1 MKSWQQ
7 RSAMALG
14 VFVVVI
20 LCTGLVVEAQQA
32 DSSSPEYLSARDD
45 DPVNAFMES
54 YQRADSAAQEATQGD
69 ADDTDDAADDTA
81 DAEDTPS
88 TSESVVEEAL
98 PGTFKVSFQNTD
110 LAVALKLLSRQGRRN
125 IISGKDVEGVVNA
138 TLYDVTFE
146 EALDA
151 ILRMNGYVYREEGN
165 FIFIYTPE
173 ELAQL
178 VQAEQALEVRMF
190 KLSYITAQDAEAM
203 IQPSLSESGVVAVS
217 PEAEQGIASDT
228 EASGGNDM
236 AIKDVIIVRD
246 YTENLNQIAKI
257 LEELDVRPDQVLIE
271 ATILSAK
278 LTEDNALGI
287 NYSALVGVDFETMGS
302 TSTGVGNM
310 TQGGLEGSDLGVR
323 AAEFSTGFD
332 TIDGGMTVGFLS
344 NSAAFFITALESIT
358 DLTVLANPKLLVLN
372 KQRGQVVIGA
382 RDGYKTTVVNDGVST
397 EEVEFLETGTR
408 LFVRPY
414 IAEDDYIRL
423 EIHPEDSDGSIDDTG
438 LPSETTTEV
447 TSNVLVRDGHTI
459 VIGGLFRDEAS
470 EVRAQ
475 VPLLGNIRGL
485 GVLFRNTKDNVE
497 RREVIIV
504 ITPHIIRYNA
514 DDDASDEIVDA
525 IERFRIGQRKGLR
538 WWGRNRMAASYARW
552 AKEAWRRGDRETAL
566 WDVDVAL
573 SLDPRL
579 IEAIELKE
587 EITQT
592 SYTADAVRISAVES
606 VIQDMILDELQ
617 GGQREEV
624 PEMPVETVIIG
635 ITRVGDM
642 NTGSDEAEPQGTAT
656 QEGTETTNLEAELSN
671 PDGVVY
677 PSR

>member
-7 RSAMALG
+7 RSAMVLG
-14 VFVVVI
+14 VFIVVI

-32 DSSSPEYLSARDD
+32 MDGSAPAYISARDSD
-45 DPVNAFMES
+45 DPVNAFMDS
-54 YQRADSAAQEATQGD
+54 YQRADAAAQAASAARAPEPTDAGD
-69 ADDTDDAADDTA
+69 TSDEDAPT
-81 DAEDTPS
+81 S
-88 TSESVVEEAL
+88 TGESVVEEAL
-98 PGTFKVSFQNTD
+98 PGTFKVSFQNTE
-110 LAVALKLLSRQGRRN
+110 LSVALKLLSRQGRRN

-151 ILRMNGYVYREEGN
+151 ILRMNGYVFREEGN

-190 KLSYITAQDAEAM
+190 KLSYITAQDAQTM
-203 IQPSLSESGVVAVS
+203 IQPSLSETGTVAVS
-217 PEAEQGIASDT
+217 PQASQGIASNT
-228 EASGGNDM
+228 EGSGGNDM
-236 AIKDVIIVRD
+236 AIKDVIVVRD
-246 YTENLNQIAKI
+246 YTRNLDQIAAI

-287 NYSALVGVDFETMGS
+287 NYNALIGVDFEALGA
-302 TSTGVGNM
+302 TSTGIGNM
-310 TQGGLEGSDLGVR
+310 TQGGLEGSGLDVR
-323 AAEFSTGFD
+323 AAEFTTGFD
-332 TIDGGMTVGFLS
+332 TVDGGMSIGFLS
-344 NSAAFFITALESIT
+344 NSAAFFISALESVT

-408 LFVRPY
+408 LFVRPF
-414 IAEDDYIRL
+414 IAADDYIRL

-470 EVRAQ
+470 EIRAQ
-475 VPLLGNIRGL
+475 VPILGNIRGL
-485 GVLFRNTKDNVE
+485 GVLFRNTTDNVE

-514 DDDASDEIVDA
+514 DDDASEQIVDA
-525 IERFRIGQRKGLR
+525 IERFRVGQRKGLR
-538 WWGRNRMAASYARW
+538 WWGRNRMAATYTRW
-552 AKEAWRRGDRETAL
+552 AKEAWRRGDRDTAL

-592 SYTADAVRISAVES
+592 SYTAEAVRVSAVET
-606 VIQDMILDELQ
+606 VIQEMILDDLQ
-617 GGQREEV
+617 GGERPVV

-635 ITRVGDM
+635 VTRVGDV
-642 NTGSDEAEPQGTAT
+642 TTQSSGSAAPGEEPPTSAE
-656 QEGTETTNLEAELSN
+656 LEAALTDPE
-671 PDGVVY
+671 GVVY
-677 PSR
+677 PSK